1 MNSPEENN
9 WEANAFED
17 DEGNVVPIDDVLR
30 DGYEY
35 PIAQRRVLGEYA
47 LKADHTITDDLF
59 ELSDEENGQLT
70 LEVLLETRQD
80 WAWDMRRAFDDYQ
93 FAEISVDE
101 IASMT
106 NADRKIYAL
115 HFQKFWSFLRR
126 DIRLI
131 SSSVSENNHGDL
143 EIDEHSSSFNEIKTL
158 YGEGHSA
165 EDLLDYA
172 TRLRLL
178 ESGLRLKGIVHV
190 LEEEFHNDYP
200 KASMSAERIRS
211 ILLKDKSKHGDCK
224 IVFDVTA
231 DGTRKPKI
239 ERIPRVERKLV
250 A

>member
-1 MNSPEENN
+1 MNTPDIN
-9 WEANAFED
+9 WEANAVED
-17 DEGNVVPIDDVLR
+17 SDGNIVSIDDAFR
-30 DGYEY
+30 EGYEY
-35 PIAQRRVLGEYA
+35 PIAQRRGLGEYA
-47 LKADHTITDDLF
+47 LKVDRSIIEDIF

-70 LEVLLETRQD
+70 LEMLFETRQD

-93 FAEISVDE
+93 FADISVGE

-106 NADRKIYAL
+106 NADRKVYAL
-115 HFQKFWSFLRR
+115 HFQKFWLYLRR

-131 SSSVSENNHGDL
+131 ASSISENGHGDL
-143 EIDEHSSSFNEIKTL
+143 EIDEHSLSFDEIKTL

-165 EDLLDYA
+165 EELLDYA

-200 KASMSAERIRS
+200 KASMSPEKIRS

-224 IVFDVTA
+224 IVFDVNP
-231 DGTRKPKI
+231 DGARQPRI
-239 ERIPRVERKLV
+239 ERIPRVERKL
-250 A
+250 AA